1 MDDERVSEQLRQI
14 EERLSRIEQ
23 HLDIHPPE
31 VPAYGDHARGP
42 SPAASPKVPVGEER
56 EYELGQNW
64 FAKVGIVVLALGI
77 VFLLTLPYG
86 ELPSAVPGLFGYLL
100 GGGLFL
106 MARLLRNSFDLVS
119 RYLRGAGMVLLFFA
133 TMRLFYFGEVHVL
146 AADSPVGILLLVS
159 VLALNL
165 AISLRR
171 KSPYLFNLT
180 LTTGFATAIAVGS
193 GWFLLPMIV
202 VLSVISVV
210 VSLRQ
215 GWTTVLVYA
224 TALAY
229 LTHLIWALNNPFLGN
244 EMGFLQGPE
253 VSLYLLLIY
262 AAIFSVGALAR
273 KEKEKEEIGYII
285 ASFLN
290 GGGSYGVYLLHSAMA
305 FQASLIGLHLAASA
319 LFLTLAI
326 VFWLRVRSRFSTFAY
341 VMLGYMALSVAIVRA
356 FAIPELFVWLS
367 VQSLIVVATAIW
379 FRSRFII
386 VANFV
391 IYLSIAIA
399 YLVVGGEETGISLGF
414 GIVALAS
421 ARILSWQK
429 DRLEL
434 KTEVMRN
441 AYLLS
446 AFAVFP
452 YAASHLVPGEYV
464 SLAWLGIA
472 GFYYL
477 MNMIVRSVKYRWM
490 GHSTILL
497 TVFYVLFIGIAK
509 LPPTYRIV
517 SFLVLGTVLLI
528 GSLIF
533 TRIRARKRGP
543 GEEESGASGG
553 VTPPEDVQRPG

>member
-1 MDDERVSEQLRQI
+1 MQ
-14 EERLSRIEQ
+14 
-23 HLDIHPPE
+23 P
-31 VPAYGDHARGP
+31 
-42 SPAASPKVPVGEER
+42 PAAATPEASTGPQPVLHKPRGGEEI

-86 ELPSAVPGLFGYLL
+86 ELPAAAPGMFGYLL
-100 GGGLFL
+100 SLGLFL
-106 MARLLRNSFDLVS
+106 GARMLRISFDLVS

-133 TMRLFYFGEVHVL
+133 TLRLFYFGQVPVL
-146 AADSPVGILLLVS
+146 EAASPGGIILLIS

-165 AISLRR
+165 VISLRR

-180 LTTGFATAIAVGS
+180 LTTGFATAVSVGS
-193 GWFLLPMIV
+193 SWFILPLIV
-202 VLSVISVV
+202 VLGIISVAV
-210 VSLRQ
+210 ALRYE
-215 GWTTVLVYA
+215 WTTVLVYA

-229 LTHLIWALNNPFLGN
+229 LTHLVWALNNPFLGN
-244 EMGFLQGPE
+244 QIGFLPGPE
-253 VSLYLLLIY
+253 ASLFLLLLY
-262 AAIFSVGALAR
+262 AAIFSIGALAR
-273 KEKEKEEIGYII
+273 KEKDKEEIGFII

-290 GGGSYGVYLLHSAMA
+290 GGGCYGVYLIHSAVS
-305 FQASLIGLHLAASA
+305 FQTSLIGLHLLASA
-319 LFLTLAI
+319 VFLTLAI

-341 VMLGYMALSVAIVRA
+341 VMLGYTALSVAIIRA
-356 FAIPELFVWLS
+356 FAIPDLFVWLS

-386 VANFV
+386 VANF
-391 IYLSIAIA
+391 ILYLSIMIA
-399 YLVVGGEETGISLGF
+399 YLVVGGEETGISVGF

-421 ARILSWQK
+421 ARILNWQR

-434 KTEVMRN
+434 KTELMRN

-452 YAASHLVPGEYV
+452 YAAAHLVPGEYV

-477 MNMIVRSVKYRWM
+477 MNMIVRAQKYRWM
-490 GHSTILL
+490 GHLTLLL
-497 TVFYVLFIGIAK
+497 TVLYVLVIGIAR
-509 LPPTYRIV
+509 LAPTYRII
-517 SFLVLGTVLLI
+517 SFLALGTVLLA

-533 TRIRARKRGP
+533 TRLRAKRRVREA
-543 GEEESGASGG
+543 GETADQQ
-553 VTPPEDVQRPG
+553 P